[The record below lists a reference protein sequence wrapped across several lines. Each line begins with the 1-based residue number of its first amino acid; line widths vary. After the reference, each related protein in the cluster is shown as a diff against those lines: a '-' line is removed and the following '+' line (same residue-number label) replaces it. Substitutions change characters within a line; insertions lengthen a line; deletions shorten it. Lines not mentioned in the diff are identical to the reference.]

1 MQVLSVVFQI
11 LVRTVRAEI
20 QTLSTR
26 EKKVRAENQKRV
38 KSKEKNLKKSP
49 KIINVIYIKYID
61 QKINT

>member
-20 QTLSTR
+20 QTLSIR
-26 EKKVRAENQKRV
+26 EKEVRAENQKRV